1 MAYISI
7 DGVNYE
13 KELID
18 LAKEH
23 TTGKG
28 EGKISKDEVKELFK
42 SAEDGRSVTET
53 EKRTLAYIRENFEFT
68 EASAKLFD
76 EMFEKIQQ
84 MIFLE

>member
-1 MAYISI
+1 MAYITI

-13 KELID
+13 KELIE

-28 EGKISKDEVKELFK
+28 EGKISKDEVKDLFK

-53 EKRTLAYIRENFEFT
+53 EKRTLGYIRKNFEFT

-76 EMFEKIQQ
+76 EMFEKI
-84 MIFLE
+84 